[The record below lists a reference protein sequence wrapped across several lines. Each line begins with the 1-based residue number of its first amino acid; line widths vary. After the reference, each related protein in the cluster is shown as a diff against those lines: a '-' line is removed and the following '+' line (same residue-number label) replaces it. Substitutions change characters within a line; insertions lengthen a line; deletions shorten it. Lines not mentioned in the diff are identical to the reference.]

1 MKKNIIYITIIIL
14 LGLALVFVYYKY
26 NQAIKLNKQNLF
38 YLNQAKSQVEQELK
52 ILSNNYESLDATNES
67 LQKQINIEKLKIE
80 QLLKELKQNKQNSYS
95 VISKYQKEIISLKT
109 TLTHYNIKIDSL
121 NNLNKM
127 LSEENIVIK
136 EEVEKASLQITELEE
151 EKTQM
156 GEIIDR
162 AKKLE
167 AMKINPRGLKKN
179 GKKTSRAKRTV
190 KIETSFI
197 LNKNK
202 TATKGTV
209 TLYVIITNPNGVIL
223 GNSKG
228 NMFDTNK
235 GKKIYSAKR
244 EIYYGGDFLN
254 VSVFYNI
261 STKIGAGSYDIEIFA
276 NGDSIGKSF
285 FTLK

>member
-14 LGLALVFVYYKY
+14 LGLTLVFVYYKY

-95 VISKYQKEIISLKT
+95 VITKYQKEIISLKT

-156 GEIIDR
+156 GEIINR

-167 AMKINPRGLKKN
+167 AMNWNQTTTLLN
-179 GKKTSRAKRTV
+179 GILYTY
-190 KIETSFI
+190 IIFI
-197 LNKNK
+197 
-202 TATKGTV
+202 
-209 TLYVIITNPNGVIL
+209 
-223 GNSKG
+223 
-228 NMFDTNK
+228 
-235 GKKIYSAKR
+235 
-244 EIYYGGDFLN
+244 
-254 VSVFYNI
+254 VF
-261 STKIGAGSYDIEIFA
+261 
-276 NGDSIGKSF
+276 
-285 FTLK
+285 